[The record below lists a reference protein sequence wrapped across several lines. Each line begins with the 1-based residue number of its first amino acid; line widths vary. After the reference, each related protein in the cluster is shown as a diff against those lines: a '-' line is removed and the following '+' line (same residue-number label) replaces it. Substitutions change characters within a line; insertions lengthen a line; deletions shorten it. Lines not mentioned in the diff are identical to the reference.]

1 MRGSNPPLTPNCD
14 AVGKVMGISE
24 NSQRVT
30 DKEDLIMAKT
40 FAYIRVSTRE
50 QNENRQLDSLQGLNI
65 DEIIVEKASGKNF
78 VGREKYQEMKSKL
91 RAGDLIVVKSIDRF
105 GRNYSQICKEWES
118 ITDMGVDIQVLD
130 MPILNTRNNQN
141 GLTGRL
147 ITDIVLK
154 LLGYVAERER
164 ENIKTRQAE
173 GIASAKS
180 RGVKF
185 GRPLLDVPKDFI
197 RAYELYQNG
206 LIKVKDVMSMCNIA
220 KSTFY
225 KYAKSIKS

>member
-1 MRGSNPPLTPNCD
+1 MS
-14 AVGKVMGISE
+14 KI
-24 NSQRVT
+24 
-30 DKEDLIMAKT
+30 
-40 FAYIRVSTRE
+40 FAYIRVSSRE
-50 QNENRQLDSLQGLNI
+50 QNENRQIDSLQGLKV

-78 VGREKYQEMKSKL
+78 VGREKYQAMKSQL
-91 RAGDLIVVKSIDRF
+91 RTGDLVIVKSIDRF
-105 GRNYSQICKEWES
+105 GRNYTQICKEWES
-118 ITDMGVDIQVLD
+118 LINMGIDIQVLD
-130 MPILNTRNNQN
+130 MPILNTRDNQN

-164 ENIKTRQAE
+164 DNIKTRQAE

-185 GRPLLDVPKDFI
+185 GRPVSEIPKDFI
-197 RAYELYQNG
+197 RAYELYKNG

-225 KYAKSIKS
+225 KYAGSIKC

>member
-1 MRGSNPPLTPNCD
+1 
-14 AVGKVMGISE
+14 
-24 NSQRVT
+24 
-30 DKEDLIMAKT
+30 MAKT

-50 QNENRQLDSLQGLNI
+50 QNENRQLDSLAGLKI
-65 DEIIVEKASGKNF
+65 DEIVVEKASGKNF
-78 VGREKYQEMKSKL
+78 VGREKYQQMKSQL
-91 RAGDLIVVKSIDRF
+91 RKGDLLIVKSIDRF

-118 ITDMGVDIQVLD
+118 IINLGVDIQVLD
-130 MPILNTRNNQN
+130 MPILNTRDNQN

-164 ENIKTRQAE
+164 DNIKSRQAE

-185 GRPLLDVPKDFI
+185 GRPLGEIPKDFI
-197 RAYELYQNG
+197 RAYELYQQG

-225 KYAKSIKS
+225 KYAKSIKA

>member
-1 MRGSNPPLTPNCD
+1 
-14 AVGKVMGISE
+14 
-24 NSQRVT
+24 
-30 DKEDLIMAKT
+30 MAKT

-65 DEIIVEKASGKNF
+65 DEIIIEKASGKNF
-78 VGREKYQEMKSKL
+78 VGRAKYQEIKSKL
-91 RAGDLIVVKSIDRF
+91 RAGDLVIVKSIDRF
-105 GRNYSQICKEWES
+105 GRNYAEICKEWEN
-118 ITDMGVDIQVLD
+118 IVNLGVDIQVLD
-130 MPILNTRNNQN
+130 MPILNTRDNQN

-164 ENIKTRQAE
+164 DNIKVRQRE
-173 GIASAKS
+173 GIDSALA

-185 GRPLLDVPKDFI
+185 GRPTGEIPKDFI
-197 RAYELYQNG
+197 RCYELYKQG
-206 LIKVKDVMSMCNIA
+206 LIKLKDVMSMCNIA

-225 KYAKSIKS
+225 KYEQSIKC

>member
-1 MRGSNPPLTPNCD
+1 M
-14 AVGKVMGISE
+14 GKV
-24 NSQRVT
+24 
-30 DKEDLIMAKT
+30 
-40 FAYIRVSTRE
+40 FAYIRVSSRE
-50 QNENRQLDSLQGLNI
+50 QSESRQLDSLQGLKV
-65 DEIIVEKASGKNF
+65 DEIIIEKASGKNF
-78 VGREKYQEMKSKL
+78 VSREKYQAMKAQL
-91 RAGDLIVVKSIDRF
+91 RAGALVIVKSIDRF
-105 GRNYSQICKEWES
+105 GRNYAQICKEWES
-118 ITDMGVDIQVLD
+118 LVNIGVDIQVLD
-130 MPILNTRNNQN
+130 MPILNTRDNQN

-164 ENIKTRQAE
+164 DNIKTRQAE

-185 GRPLLDVPKDFI
+185 GRPTAEIPKDFL
-197 RAYELYQNG
+197 RCYELYQQG

-225 KYAKSIKS
+225 KYAESIKG

>member
-1 MRGSNPPLTPNCD
+1 
-14 AVGKVMGISE
+14 
-24 NSQRVT
+24 
-30 DKEDLIMAKT
+30 MAKT

-50 QNENRQLDSLQGLNI
+50 QNENRQLDSLKGLNI

-78 VGREKYQEMKSKL
+78 ISREKYQQMKSQL
-91 RAGDLIVVKSIDRF
+91 RAGDLVIVKSIDRF
-105 GRNYSQICKEWES
+105 GRNYAQICKEWES
-118 ITDMGVDIQVLD
+118 LVNMGVDIQVLD
-130 MPILNTRNNQN
+130 MPILNTRDNQN

-164 ENIKTRQAE
+164 DNIKTRQAE
-173 GIASAKS
+173 GIISAKS

-185 GRPLLDVPKDFI
+185 GRPTAEVPKDFT
-197 RAYELYQNG
+197 RAYELYKQG
-206 LIKVKDVMSMCNIA
+206 LIKVKDVTSMCNIA

-225 KYAKSIKS
+225 KYAQSL

>member
-1 MRGSNPPLTPNCD
+1 MS
-14 AVGKVMGISE
+14 
-24 NSQRVT
+24 
-30 DKEDLIMAKT
+30 KT
-40 FAYIRVSTRE
+40 FAYIRVSSRD
-50 QNENRQLDSLQGLNI
+50 QSENRQLDSLKGLKI
-65 DEIIVEKASGKNF
+65 DEIIIEKASGKNF
-78 VGREKYQEMKSKL
+78 VSREKYQQMKSQL
-91 RAGDLIVVKSIDRF
+91 RSSDLLVVKSIDRF
-105 GRNYSQICKEWES
+105 GRNYTQICKEWES
-118 ITDMGVDIQVLD
+118 IINMGVDIQVLD
-130 MPILNTRNNQN
+130 MPILNTRDNQN

-164 ENIKTRQAE
+164 DNIKTRQAE

-185 GRPLLDVPKDFI
+185 GRPTSEIPKDFI
-197 RAYELYQNG
+197 RCYELYKQG

-225 KYAKSIKS
+225 KYAQSIKS

>member
-1 MRGSNPPLTPNCD
+1 M
-14 AVGKVMGISE
+14 GKI
-24 NSQRVT
+24 
-30 DKEDLIMAKT
+30 

-50 QNENRQLDSLQGLNI
+50 QNENRQLDSLAGLKI
-65 DEIIVEKASGKNF
+65 DEIIIEKASGKNF
-78 VGREKYQEMKSKL
+78 VGREKYQQMKSKL
-91 RAGDLIVVKSIDRF
+91 RTGDLVIVHSLDRF
-105 GRNYSQICKEWES
+105 GRDYKQICKVWEALTN
-118 ITDMGVDIQVLD
+118 IGVDIQVLD
-130 MPILNTRNNQN
+130 MPVLNTKNNEN

-154 LLGYVAERER
+154 LLSYVAEKER
-164 ENIKTRQAE
+164 LNIKTQQTE

-185 GRPLLDVPKDFI
+185 GRPVAEIPKDFL
-197 RAYELYQNG
+197 RAYKLYQQG

-225 KYAKSIKS
+225 KYAQSIKS

>member
-1 MRGSNPPLTPNCD
+1 MT
-14 AVGKVMGISE
+14 KI
-24 NSQRVT
+24 
-30 DKEDLIMAKT
+30 

-50 QNENRQLDSLQGLNI
+50 QNENRQLDSLAGLMI

-78 VGREKYQEMKSKL
+78 VGREKYQQMKSQL
-91 RAGDLIVVKSIDRF
+91 RKGDLLIVKSIDRF

-118 ITDMGVDIQVLD
+118 IINLGVDIQVLD
-130 MPILNTRNNQN
+130 MPILNTRDNQN

-164 ENIKTRQAE
+164 DNIKSRQAE

-185 GRPLLDVPKDFI
+185 GRPLGEIPKDFI
-197 RAYELYQNG
+197 RCYELYKQG

-225 KYAKSIKS
+225 KYAKSIKA

>member
-1 MRGSNPPLTPNCD
+1 
-14 AVGKVMGISE
+14 
-24 NSQRVT
+24 
-30 DKEDLIMAKT
+30 MAKI

-50 QNENRQLDSLQGLNI
+50 QNGNRQLDSLAGLKI
-65 DEIIVEKASGKNF
+65 DEIIVEKVSGKNF
-78 VGREKYQEMKSKL
+78 VGREKYQQMKSQL
-91 RAGDLIVVKSIDRF
+91 RKGDLLIVKSIDRF

-118 ITDMGVDIQVLD
+118 IINLGVDIQVLD
-130 MPILNTRNNQN
+130 MPILNTRDNQN
-141 GLTGRL
+141 GSTGRL

-164 ENIKTRQAE
+164 DNIKTRQAE
-173 GIASAKS
+173 GIVSAKS

-185 GRPLLDVPKDFI
+185 GRPLGEIPKDFI
-197 RAYELYQNG
+197 RCYELYKQG

-225 KYAKSIKS
+225 KYEKSIKV

>member
-1 MRGSNPPLTPNCD
+1 
-14 AVGKVMGISE
+14 
-24 NSQRVT
+24 
-30 DKEDLIMAKT
+30 MAKT

-50 QNENRQLDSLQGLNI
+50 QNENRQLDSLQGLKI

-118 ITDMGVDIQVLD
+118 ITNMGVDIQVLD

-197 RAYELYQNG
+197 RAYELYKQG
-206 LIKVKDVMSMCNIA
+206 LIKVKDVMSMCNI
-220 KSTFY
+220 KRSTFF
-225 KYAKSIKS
+225 KYAQYIKS

>member
-1 MRGSNPPLTPNCD
+1 M
-14 AVGKVMGISE
+14 GKI
-24 NSQRVT
+24 
-30 DKEDLIMAKT
+30 
-40 FAYIRVSTRE
+40 FAYIRVSSRE
-50 QNENRQLDSLQGLNI
+50 QNENRQLDAIHGLKI

-78 VGREKYQEMKSKL
+78 VGREKYQTMKSQL
-91 RAGDLIVVKSIDRF
+91 RCGDLVIVKSIDRF
-105 GRNYSQICKEWES
+105 GRNYAQICKEWES
-118 ITDMGVDIQVLD
+118 LVNIGVDIQVLD
-130 MPILNTRNNQN
+130 MPILNTRDNQN
-141 GLTGRL
+141 GLTGKL

-164 ENIKTRQAE
+164 DNIKTRQAE

-185 GRPLLDVPKDFI
+185 GRPVSEIPKDFM
-197 RAYELYQNG
+197 RAYELYKQG

-225 KYAKSIKS
+225 KYSQSIKS

>member
-1 MRGSNPPLTPNCD
+1 
-14 AVGKVMGISE
+14 MGISE

-50 QNENRQLDSLQGLNI
+50 QNENRQLDSLQGLKI

-91 RAGDLIVVKSIDRF
+91 RAGDLVIVKSIDRF

-118 ITDMGVDIQVLD
+118 LVNTGVDIQVLD
-130 MPILNTRNNQN
+130 MPILNTRNNEN

-225 KYAKSIKS
+225 KYAQSIKS

>member
-1 MRGSNPPLTPNCD
+1 MS
-14 AVGKVMGISE
+14 KV
-24 NSQRVT
+24 
-30 DKEDLIMAKT
+30 

-50 QNENRQLDSLQGLNI
+50 QNENRQLDSLKNLKV

-78 VGREKYQEMKSKL
+78 IGREKYQQMKSQL
-91 RAGDLIVVKSIDRF
+91 RKGDLIIVHSIDRF
-105 GRNYSQICKEWES
+105 GRNYEQICKEWES
-118 ITDMGVDIQVLD
+118 LINLGVDIQVLD
-130 MPILNTRNNQN
+130 MPVLNTKNNKN
-141 GLTGRL
+141 GLTGKL
-147 ITDIVLK
+147 ITDIILK

-164 ENIKTRQAE
+164 NNIRTRQFE

-185 GRPLLDVPKDFI
+185 GRPKTEIPKDFI
-197 RAYELYQNG
+197 RCYNLYKNG
-206 LIKVKDVMSMCNIA
+206 LIKVKDVMNMCNIA

>member
-1 MRGSNPPLTPNCD
+1 
-14 AVGKVMGISE
+14 
-24 NSQRVT
+24 
-30 DKEDLIMAKT
+30 MAKT

-50 QNENRQLDSLQGLNI
+50 QKEDRQIDSLNGLQV
-65 DEIIVEKASGKNF
+65 DEIIIEKASGKNF
-78 VGREKYQEMKSKL
+78 VGREKYQQMKAQL
-91 RAGDLIVVKSIDRF
+91 RNGDLVIVKSIDRF
-105 GRNYSQICKEWES
+105 GRNYKQICNEWES
-118 ITDMGVDIQVLD
+118 LVNMGVDIQVLD
-130 MPILNTRNNQN
+130 MPILNTRDNQN

-164 ENIKTRQAE
+164 DNIKTRQAE

-185 GRPLLDVPKDFI
+185 GRPKTELPKDFL

-225 KYAKSIKS
+225 KYAESIKG

>member
-1 MRGSNPPLTPNCD
+1 
-14 AVGKVMGISE
+14 
-24 NSQRVT
+24 
-30 DKEDLIMAKT
+30 MAKT

-50 QNENRQLDSLQGLNI
+50 QKEDRQIDSLNGLKV
-65 DEIIVEKASGKNF
+65 DEIIIEKASGKNF
-78 VGREKYQEMKSKL
+78 VGREKYQAMKAQL
-91 RAGDLIVVKSIDRF
+91 RHGDLLIVKSIDRL
-105 GRNYSQICKEWES
+105 GRNYKQICNEWES
-118 ITDMGVDIQVLD
+118 LVNMGVDIQVLD

-141 GLTGRL
+141 GLTGSL

-154 LLGYVAERER
+154 LLSYVAERER
-164 ENIKTRQAE
+164 DNIKTRQAE

-185 GRPLLDVPKDFI
+185 GRPKTELPKDFL

-206 LIKVKDVMSMCNIA
+206 LIKVKDVISMCNIA

-225 KYAKSIKS
+225 KYAESIKS

>member
-1 MRGSNPPLTPNCD
+1 
-14 AVGKVMGISE
+14 
-24 NSQRVT
+24 
-30 DKEDLIMAKT
+30 MAKT

-50 QNENRQLDSLQGLNI
+50 QKEDRQIDSLNGLKV
-65 DEIIVEKASGKNF
+65 DEIIIEKASGKNF
-78 VGREKYQEMKSKL
+78 VGREKYQQMKAQL
-91 RAGDLIVVKSIDRF
+91 RNGDLLIVKSIDRL
-105 GRNYSQICKEWES
+105 GRNYKQICNEWES
-118 ITDMGVDIQVLD
+118 LVNMGVDIQVLD

-141 GLTGRL
+141 GLTGSL

-154 LLGYVAERER
+154 LLSYVAERER
-164 ENIKTRQAE
+164 DNIKTRQAE

-185 GRPLLDVPKDFI
+185 GRPKTELPKDFL
-197 RAYELYQNG
+197 RAYELYQNR

-225 KYAKSIKS
+225 KYAESIKG

>member
-1 MRGSNPPLTPNCD
+1 MS
-14 AVGKVMGISE
+14 
-24 NSQRVT
+24 
-30 DKEDLIMAKT
+30 KT

-50 QNENRQLDSLQGLNI
+50 QNENRQLDSLKGLNI
-65 DEIIVEKASGKNF
+65 DEVIIEKASGKNF
-78 VGREKYQEMKSKL
+78 ISREKYQLMKSQL
-91 RAGDLIVVKSIDRF
+91 RNGDLVIVKSIDRF
-105 GRNYSQICKEWES
+105 GRNYTQICKEWES
-118 ITDMGVDIQVLD
+118 LINMGVDIQVLD
-130 MPILNTRNNQN
+130 MPILNTRDNQN

-164 ENIKTRQAE
+164 DNIKTRQRE
-173 GIASAKS
+173 GIDSALA

-185 GRPLLDVPKDFI
+185 GRPTTELPKDFI
-197 RAYELYQNG
+197 RAYELYRQG

-225 KYAKSIKS
+225 KYAESIKC